1 MIVLA
6 VHGSEVEMH
15 AYGTL
20 PHLMKPSLIT
30 MPESDT
36 ACNILKLGTCRNTF
50 VHTVTGTGLYKDSSK
65 LTS

>member
-6 VHGSEVEMH
+6 VHWSGFEMH

-20 PHLMKPSLIT
+20 PHIMKLSLIT
-30 MPESDT
+30 TLGSDT
-36 ACNILKLGTCRNTF
+36 ACSILKSGTCRNTF
-50 VHTVTGTGLYKDSSK
+50 VPTVTGIGLYKDSSK